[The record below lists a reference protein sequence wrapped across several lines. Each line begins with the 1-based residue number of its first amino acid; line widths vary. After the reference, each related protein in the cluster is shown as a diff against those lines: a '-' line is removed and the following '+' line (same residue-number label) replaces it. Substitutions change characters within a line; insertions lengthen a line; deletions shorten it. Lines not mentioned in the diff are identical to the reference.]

1 MKGEKCF
8 LEEEEEKDKIKW
20 KSDHLLKQSWWFN
33 IKMKTNGKGGGG
45 GGGLGVGG
53 YYWVIFIFHFT
64 HIILFKFF
72 FSL

>member
-45 GGGLGVGG
+45 GGGG
-53 YYWVIFIFHFT
+53 
-64 HIILFKFF
+64 
-72 FSL
+72 

>member
-45 GGGLGVGG
+45 GGGFRCWG
-53 YYWVIFIFHFT
+53 
-64 HIILFKFF
+64 ILLSNIH
-72 FSL
+72 FSLHTHHSF